1 MDIGVYSYDN
11 GDFNHS
17 HDYLTPPLLA
27 LLEKYHKDKKVGI
40 FDLGCGNGSIA
51 FFLSKNGYQVSGVD
65 PSKEGIRHAKSEFPF
80 LNLELGH
87 SGDNLLVRFG
97 TFDFIYSLEVI
108 EHVFDPYEFMKDVSS
123 ILNKG
128 GYLILS
134 TPFHGYLKNLILS
147 IFNKWDKHFTALWRG
162 GHIKFWSPS
171 TLTQLLNESGFAV
184 IEVKRV
190 GRVPIIAKSMIVIAQ
205 KV

>member
-1 MDIGVYSYDN
+1 MDIGVYSYEN
-11 GDFNHS
+11 GGFNHS
-17 HDYLTPPLLA
+17 HEYLTPALLA
-27 LLEKYHKDKKVGI
+27 LLEKYHKDRKARI

-51 FFLSKNGYQVSGVD
+51 FFLFRKGYQVSGVD
-65 PSKEGIRHAKSEFPF
+65 PSKEGIWHAKSEFPF

-87 SGDNLLVRFG
+87 SGDNLLERFG
-97 TFDFIYSLEVI
+97 TFEFIYSLEVI
-108 EHVFDPYEFMKDVSS
+108 EHVFDPFEFMKEINS

-128 GYLILS
+128 GYVVLS
-134 TPFHGYLKNLILS
+134 TPFHGYLKNLVLS

-184 IEVKRV
+184 MEVKRI
-190 GRVPIIAKSMIVIAQ
+190 GRVPIIAKSMMVIAK